1 VLNLVQQ
8 VKDVTKMKLWQKICT
23 YSLIGVASIALL
35 SGCQTKSTEKNSSNH
50 KNNETEKKVPVSFV
64 KSSYQK
70 SRIWYVVDA
79 STFNKSQ
86 QKTIPDFVA
95 IVKDGTAKAYR
106 TLDYETE
113 YSYQLDGQYRDQK
126 KFVDIGTYAKLND
139 NQVKTQIGISDQA
152 QYQLN
157 KLALNDTSPDQNV
170 ESYQAPQ
177 FVKLNTKVNHLGET
191 VTIPNG
197 MRPKIMNT
205 ASSNVALD
213 QDQID
218 LSFDL
223 GEPLKKAITI
233 NHQKFIGYQSQNGNF
248 IYLTKQ
254 LTGDSLAKH
263 DQLK

>member
-1 VLNLVQQ
+1 MKIRKKIMLRLLAEITICGFGLV
-8 VKDVTKMKLWQKICT
+8 TL
-23 YSLIGVASIALL
+23 A
-35 SGCQTKSTEKNSSNH
+35 GCQKDSIYGNSTTTKSTEVKNS
-50 KNNETEKKVPVSFV
+50 PLQFV

-79 STFNKSQ
+79 SAFNKSQ

-95 IVKDGTAKAYR
+95 IVKDGMAKAYR

-126 KFVDIGTYAKLND
+126 KFVDLGTYAKLND
-139 NQVKTQIGISDQA
+139 DQVNHQIGISDQA

-157 KLALNDTSPDQNV
+157 KLQLLDNYPNSTI

-177 FVKLNTKVNHLGET
+177 FVKLNIKVNHLGET

-197 MRPKIMNT
+197 MRPKIMND
-205 ASSNVALD
+205 ASSDIALD

-218 LSFDL
+218 FSFEL

-233 NHQKFIGYQSQNGNF
+233 NHQKFIGYQSQNGNML
-248 IYLTKQ
+248 YLTKQ

-263 DQLK
+263 DHLK